1 MHTKQITRD
10 HSQTAVQPF
19 FSSIGIFSG
28 RAHLQ
33 LCSSSSWPTMSGS
46 SLANWDGSQ
55 SASNPKQSFNDD
67 VRTSSFGV
75 RLASTTS
82 TETIKYDRTG
92 AHLDASLTSMED
104 HHTVW
109 RVGESNQNVSSMARV
124 FFFFLWLMLPCLAP

>member
-1 MHTKQITRD
+1 
-10 HSQTAVQPF
+10 
-19 FSSIGIFSG
+19 
-28 RAHLQ
+28 
-33 LCSSSSWPTMSGS
+33 MSGS

-124 FFFFLWLMLPCLAP
+124 FFFFFVAYAAMSGSIACLDAF